1 MVTRRRILVIGGTGT
16 VGSNVLK
23 ELLPDRERFDIV
35 AAARSPE
42 SAAKVHAAG
51 HASIHL
57 DLKRPETLAPAMAGV
72 DTIFMLKPY
81 GIDYLIQS
89 KIIIDA
95 AAKAKVG
102 HIVNLGSHGNDDT
115 VWSSI
120 GWNRLVEAYLKVSGV
135 GYTTLR
141 PNYFMNNVGPRT
153 NKATGEIIH
162 YFGDTPVSW
171 IAAEDIARV
180 AVVVLRDPAPHE
192 GKAYPL
198 AVEARTMAE
207 IAAILSDVCGRDYQA
222 RHIAKDEAFAQLTGH
237 GWDADFARNFTDYM
251 DAIAR
256 GVVTESAD
264 IFTTVED
271 VTGAP
276 AMRWHEFA
284 ERHRADYADAR

>member
-1 MVTRRRILVIGGTGT
+1 MSGKRRLLVIGGTGT
-16 VGSNVLK
+16 VGTNVLK
-23 ELLPDRERFDIV
+23 ELVADRERLDIV
-35 AAARSPE
+35 AAARSPK
-42 SAAKVHAAG
+42 SADAVRALG
-51 HASIHL
+51 HASVYL
-57 DLKRPETLAPAMAGV
+57 DLSKPETLGPAMAGA
-72 DTIFMLKPY
+72 DTVFMLKPY

-95 AAKAKVG
+95 AAKAGVR

-153 NKATGEIIH
+153 NTETGEIIH

-180 AVVVLRDPAPHE
+180 AATVLRDPEPHN

-198 AVEARTMAE
+198 AVESRTMAD
-207 IAAILSDVCGRDYQA
+207 IAAILSDVCGRKYHA
-222 RHIAKDEAFAQLTGH
+222 KHIGKDEAFKQLTGR

-251 DAIAR
+251 DAISK
-256 GVVTESAD
+256 GKVTEVGDTFS
-264 IFTTVED
+264 TVED
-271 VTGAP
+271 VAHGSHIGW
-276 AMRWHEFA
+276 REFA
-284 ERHRADYADAR
+284 EQHKAEFT